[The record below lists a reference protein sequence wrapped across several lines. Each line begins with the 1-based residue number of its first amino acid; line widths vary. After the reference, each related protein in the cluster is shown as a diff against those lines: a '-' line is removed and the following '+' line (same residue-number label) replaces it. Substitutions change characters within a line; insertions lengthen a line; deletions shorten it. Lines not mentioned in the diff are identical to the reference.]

1 MAEIPL
7 LVIAG
12 PTASGKTSVA
22 IDVAL
27 AIGGEIISAD
37 SMQVY
42 KYMDIGTA
50 KATPEQRALVPH
62 YLLDVVEPHE
72 EYSLADYQ
80 EQAVAAAKDIY
91 SRGKLP
97 LLVGG
102 TGLYI
107 RAVVDNYPLKD
118 IPHQEACRHWLQGQW
133 LVRGQERMRQW
144 LQAVDPISAARIAYN
159 DQRRTIRA
167 LEVWLLA
174 GSSLGELQQEAKKKS
189 PFRAISFALFHPR
202 EHLYDLINRRT
213 LEMIKSGLVGEY
225 KQLTARGYSPQC
237 KSMQGLGYRHAGM
250 YVQGQ
255 WDIAE
260 MTTELQQ
267 DTRRYAKR
275 QLTWF
280 RGIPEMQ
287 WLDNRNPQE
296 TATTIC
302 HAIAG
307 KLNSHSELY

>member
-22 IDVAL
+22 IEVAL
-27 AIGGEIISAD
+27 TIGGEIISAD

-62 YLLDVVEPHE
+62 HLLDVVEPHE
-72 EYSLADYQ
+72 EYSLADHQ
-80 EQAVAAAKDIY
+80 KQAVAAAKDIY
-91 SRGKLP
+91 NRGRLP

-107 RAVVDNYPLKD
+107 RAVVDNYPLQD
-118 IPHQEACRHWLQGQW
+118 IPHNEDCRRWLQGQW

-144 LQAVDPISAARIAYN
+144 LEAVDPFSAARIACN
-159 DQRRTIRA
+159 DQRRAIRA

-174 GSSLGELQQEAKKKS
+174 GRSLGEIQQEAKKKS
-189 PFRAISFALFHPR
+189 PFRTISFALFHPR
-202 EHLYDLINRRT
+202 EHLYNLIDERT
-213 LEMIKSGLVGEY
+213 LEMINSGLVGEY
-225 KQLTARGYSPQC
+225 MQLTARGYSPHC

-250 YVQGQ
+250 YIQGH
-255 WDIAE
+255 WDLAK
-260 MTTELQQ
+260 MTAELQQ

-280 RGIPEMQ
+280 RGIPDMQ
-287 WLDNRNPQE
+287 WLENINPQE
-296 TATTIC
+296 TSTTIC

-307 KLNSHSELY
+307 KFNSLSE